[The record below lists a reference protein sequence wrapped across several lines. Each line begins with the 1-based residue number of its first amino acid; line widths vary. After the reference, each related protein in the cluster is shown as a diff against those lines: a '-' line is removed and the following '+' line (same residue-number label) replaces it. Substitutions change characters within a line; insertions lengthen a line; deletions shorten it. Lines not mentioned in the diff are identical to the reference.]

1 LQLRI
6 FVEFTFSAR
15 YVMTQQDPDLD
26 VRKSAT
32 DIWTTCCGQC
42 DPSDGD
48 DEGHGSGGS
57 FSSVLVPLLKQYTPT
72 LIGTLLDGMVYSDA
86 DMQEIAAEL
95 RDAAKVHGTA
105 VAPGLLAGN
114 HDEDDEEDQD
124 DDECDPEEGWTLRKA
139 CAKSLDEL
147 SKIIGGAEFFGVL
160 VQHLQ
165 ARMQSSDWRH
175 QECAIL
181 AIGAVAPGCDKAI
194 GSGAIAG
201 IFSHIVQVLQQ
212 PQQHYLIISIG
223 CWTISRI
230 SSMFAPDKAA
240 LHSVLSMLCNFLGG
254 DNPKVTHIH
263 TTNSSIS
270 QCDASSPAAGSRRRR
285 VCRCDHRRVLQNAF
299 LR

>member
-1 LQLRI
+1 
-6 FVEFTFSAR
+6 
-15 YVMTQQDPDLD
+15 MTQQDPDLD

-95 RDAAKVHGTA
+95 RDAAKLHGTA

-230 SSMFAPDKAA
+230 SSMFALDKAA

-254 DNPKVTHIH
+254 DNPKVTHRH
-263 TTNSSIS
+263 TPKQLQTRS
-270 QCDASSPAAGSRRRR
+270 ATR
-285 VCRCDHRRVLQNAF
+285 V
-299 LR
+299 